1 MRAVLP
7 IAPMAFVFSL
17 SFGVLATTAGMGSW
31 APIVMSLTTFA
42 GSAQFAAASV
52 LNDAGTVFAAVGAAA
67 LLNARYAP
75 ISVTVAPSL
84 GGSFWERLFVSQ
96 LIVDESWAVSQVG
109 GGRVDRKKLIGAG
122 CVLYGCWVSGTVVGV
137 VGAELIGDPTR
148 FGLDAAFPALFLALL
163 ATQLKGRRTVA
174 AALLG
179 AAIAL
184 VFVPFTAAGVPLLL
198 ASSACL
204 IGLKK

>member
-1 MRAVLP
+1 
-7 IAPMAFVFSL
+7 VFSL
-17 SFGVLATTAGMGSW
+17 SFGVLASTAGMGTW
-31 APIVMSLTTFA
+31 APIVMSVTTFA

-52 LNDAGTVFAAVGAAA
+52 LNDSGTVFAAVGAAA

-109 GGRVDRKKLIGAG
+109 GGRVDRKMLIGAG
-122 CVLYGCWVSGTVVGV
+122 SVLFSCWVTGTVVGV
-137 VGAELIGDPTR
+137 VGAEFLGDPAKL
-148 FGLDAAFPALFLALL
+148 GLDAAFPALFMALL
-163 ATQLKGRRTVA
+163 VTQLKNRKTVA

-184 VFVPFTAAGVPLLL
+184 TFVPFTATGVPLLL
-198 ASSACL
+198 ASLACL
-204 IGLKK
+204 IGLKN